1 MRIRSRS
8 IVDLTYLIIYY
19 LADGYGTDQFRAVFR
34 GRELI
39 AMDPVSK
46 GYCDFQAAV

>member
-1 MRIRSRS
+1 MRVRSRS
-8 IVDLTYLIIYY
+8 IFDLTYLIIYH

-39 AMDPVSK
+39 AMVPVPN
-46 GYCDFQAAV
+46 G